1 MLSIVVALALGTNV
15 VLGAGTSTTRP
26 AESTIEPSL
35 TQIIATEA
43 TAPALSPVSNVKGAG
58 FDRIVQIWLENTVG
72 KTLQLINTTVLI
84 FLQDFDKAAADPN
97 MQWLASQGITLTN
110 YFAATHPSEPNYAA
124 VVAGDEFGMD
134 NDDFN
139 AFPANIS
146 TVVVSTS
153 LSPQQLG

>member
-72 KTLQLINTTVLI
+72 KPLQLINTIVLI
-84 FLQDFDKAAADPN
+84 FFFRILIRPPQTRTCNGWQVKA
-97 MQWLASQGITLTN
+97 S
-110 YFAATHPSEPNYAA
+110 H
-124 VVAGDEFGMD
+124 
-134 NDDFN
+134 
-139 AFPANIS
+139 
-146 TVVVSTS
+146 
-153 LSPQQLG
+153 

>member
-1 MLSIVVALALGTNV
+1 
-15 VLGAGTSTTRP
+15 
-26 AESTIEPSL
+26 
-35 TQIIATEA
+35 
-43 TAPALSPVSNVKGAG
+43 
-58 FDRIVQIWLENTVG
+58 
-72 KTLQLINTTVLI
+72 
-84 FLQDFDKAAADPN
+84 

-153 LSPQQLG
+153 LSPPSAT